1 MRTIGISHKTR
12 YWQHHCFG
20 HPPEGHRYV
29 RALDMPWHLTP
40 VRSEFLA
47 HSKWFLPLPRV
58 HLYHTYNAIVANRRP
73 WLVEV
78 ESSLP
83 RYKRMDHGKPLYR
96 WALRRL
102 ADDRCKAILFTSR
115 NTRALN
121 EARLTAAGTDPAKMH
136 VLYRAVECHDR
147 ILRPGQPFTVLFAGN
162 GFYRKGGVE
171 LLKAFQALGR
181 ADARLEIISTLEV
194 DWGVRPAEA
203 TIRATE
209 QAIAADPRIRL
220 LRGLPHDQ
228 LVQRM
233 RMADLFVST
242 TFRDPFNNT
251 VLEAMAC
258 GLPVICS
265 DTGALPEVVDD
276 GLSGRVMPVQ
286 GRAPED
292 IAEEVRHW
300 MAMLMDDEALRLQM
314 GAVGRRIA
322 EERFSLQARNAA
334 LTAIYER
341 ALKGCP

>member
-58 HLYHTYNAIVANRRP
+58 HLYHTYNAIVTNRRP

-102 ADDRCKAILFTSR
+102 ADDHCKAILFTSR

-162 GFYRKGGVE
+162 GLLPQGRGGTAEGLPGLGPGGRPVGDHQH
-171 LLKAFQALGR
+171 LGGGLGR
-181 ADARLEIISTLEV
+181 APCGSHHPCHGAGHRRGS
-194 DWGVRPAEA
+194 
-203 TIRATE
+203 
-209 QAIAADPRIRL
+209 ADP
-220 LRGLPHDQ
+220 P
-228 LVQRM
+228 
-233 RMADLFVST
+233 
-242 TFRDPFNNT
+242 
-251 VLEAMAC
+251 
-258 GLPVICS
+258 
-265 DTGALPEVVDD
+265 
-276 GLSGRVMPVQ
+276 
-286 GRAPED
+286 AP
-292 IAEEVRHW
+292 R
-300 MAMLMDDEALRLQM
+300 
-314 GAVGRRIA
+314 
-322 EERFSLQARNAA
+322 
-334 LTAIYER
+334 TA
-341 ALKGCP
+341 P

>member
-1 MRTIGISHKTR
+1 
-12 YWQHHCFG
+12 
-20 HPPEGHRYV
+20 
-29 RALDMPWHLTP
+29 
-40 VRSEFLA
+40 
-47 HSKWFLPLPRV
+47 
-58 HLYHTYNAIVANRRP
+58 
-73 WLVEV
+73 
-78 ESSLP
+78 
-83 RYKRMDHGKPLYR
+83 
-96 WALRRL
+96 
-102 ADDRCKAILFTSR
+102 
-115 NTRALN
+115 
-121 EARLTAAGTDPAKMH
+121 
-136 VLYRAVECHDR
+136 
-147 ILRPGQPFTVLFAGN
+147 VLFAGN

-233 RMADLFVST
+233 RKADLFVST